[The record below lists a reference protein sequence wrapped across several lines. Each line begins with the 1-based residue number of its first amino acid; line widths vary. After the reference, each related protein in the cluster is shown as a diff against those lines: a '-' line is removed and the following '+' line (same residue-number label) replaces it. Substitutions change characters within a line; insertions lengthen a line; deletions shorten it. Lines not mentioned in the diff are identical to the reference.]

1 MVFLRFVLPP
11 LPSQPRREC
20 FPASSPSEQQPS
32 EKAELPQGR
41 KALTAHRGREGDYC
55 SPLRRGRAR
64 VGIMRPEPR
73 AGPSACGCIFSPKG
87 QLGAGGA
94 ALGGAA
100 GTPEPPGHGDTWR
113 GAAALPCRV
122 SSGRGGRGKDA
133 VPIPVGALRTG
144 EGCCPQTK
152 PCGSSA
158 ELAVLLRVAPRFKD
172 ASSLSF
178 FPTFAVKLPLTC
190 ISYQT

>member
-1 MVFLRFVLPP
+1 MFLRFVLPP

-41 KALTAHRGREGDYC
+41 KALTAHRGQEGDYC
-55 SPLRRGRAR
+55 SPLRRGWAR

-100 GTPEPPGHGDTWR
+100 GTPEPPGDPRASWAR
-113 GAAALPCRV
+113 GHLERHSHPSLP
-122 SSGRGGRGKDA
+122 GLL
-133 VPIPVGALRTG
+133 GARRAG
-144 EGCCPQTK
+144 EGCCPH

-158 ELAVLLRVAPRFKD
+158 GGGRMLSPNQTLWELCRARRPAQSRT
-172 ASSLSF
+172 SF
-178 FPTFAVKLPLTC
+178 
-190 ISYQT
+190 